1 MFMEWIKEMENRNEN
16 YKEIILAEAKEIAIN
31 EGISKINIRT
41 VAKKSGIAVGTIY
54 NYFHSKGDLL
64 IAVIEDFW
72 KGAFKEIDLTSFSNG
87 DFYQNLEVIYNILY
101 IYINKLK
108 ESWLEQ
114 LSLLKSKEKLLGKQK
129 EKEYLEKIH
138 HIILGLMDMD
148 NNLKDY
154 PWCHIVTKEKMAEF
168 IFDNMLIMLKKGEE
182 DIGFFIEI
190 LRRI

>member
-1 MFMEWIKEMENRNEN
+1 MDNRNEN

-41 VAKKSGIAVGTIY
+41 VAKNSGIAIGTIY

-72 KGAFKEIDLTSFSNG
+72 KGAFKEIGLTSFSNG
-87 DFYQNLEVIYNILY
+87 DFYQNLEIIYNILY
-101 IYINKLK
+101 IYISKLK

-138 HIILGLMDMD
+138 HIILRLMDMD
-148 NNLKDY
+148 NNLKAY
-154 PWCHIVTKEKMAEF
+154 PWCHIITKEKMTEF

-190 LRRI
+190 LKRI

>member
-1 MFMEWIKEMENRNEN
+1 MFMGWAREMDNRNEN

-41 VAKKSGIAVGTIY
+41 VAKNSGIAIGTIY

-72 KGAFKEIDLTSFSNG
+72 KGAFKEIGLTSFSNG
-87 DFYQNLEVIYNILY
+87 DFYQNLEIIYNILY
-101 IYINKLK
+101 IYISKLK

-138 HIILGLMDMD
+138 HIILRLMDMD
-148 NNLKDY
+148 NNLKAY
-154 PWCHIVTKEKMAEF
+154 PWCHIITKEKMTEF

-190 LRRI
+190 LKRI